1 MTSRDLTTPV
11 LSIQNLSLRRGV
23 KTILKN
29 IDWTINREEHWAI
42 LGANGCGKTSL
53 LSALTG
59 YLSPSSGTIQC
70 MGDDYGA
77 SDWNEVRQ
85 RIGMVSSAL
94 TRKVPEGESALETV
108 MSGASARL
116 GYWTREKQ
124 PDTAKALRNLSHMK
138 VKALA
143 DQPWGI
149 LSQGERQKV
158 FIARALMAKPDL
170 LILDEPCAGLDP
182 VARERFLINLQKL
195 ARKKRRP
202 NLILVT
208 HHIEEIFPE
217 ITHVLLLKNGK
228 VLDQGP
234 KADVLSSANL
244 SKAFGATV
252 RVRKSPGQ
260 ERWNLQLDAA

>member
-1 MTSRDLTTPV
+1 
-11 LSIQNLSLRRGV
+11 
-23 KTILKN
+23 
-29 IDWTINREEHWAI
+29 
-42 LGANGCGKTSL
+42 
-53 LSALTG
+53 
-59 YLSPSSGTIQC
+59 
-70 MGDDYGA
+70 
-77 SDWNEVRQ
+77 
-85 RIGMVSSAL
+85 
-94 TRKVPEGESALETV
+94 
-108 MSGASARL
+108 
-116 GYWTREKQ
+116 
-124 PDTAKALRNLSHMK
+124 
-138 VKALA
+138 
-143 DQPWGI
+143 
-149 LSQGERQKV
+149 
-158 FIARALMAKPDL
+158 LMAKPDL